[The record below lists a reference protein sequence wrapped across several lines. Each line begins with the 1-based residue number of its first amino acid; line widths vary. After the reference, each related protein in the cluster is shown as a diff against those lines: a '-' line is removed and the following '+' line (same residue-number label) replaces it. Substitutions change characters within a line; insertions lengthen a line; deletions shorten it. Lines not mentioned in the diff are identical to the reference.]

1 MLRGV
6 MACSGMMQECPL
18 LVRLN
23 QEGTLYDGFITVRE
37 RDFRLH
43 VALPP
48 DGQVRNARLHCS
60 WQLKQALRGHQA
72 LVKQRLEQS
81 QSLEDFIVELKMI
94 LETSLRSKRALH
106 APPPP
111 SYYSRLIG
119 EIEALGWETLTFID
133 PNFSTIG
140 FSFWDTSGRPHTIT
154 LNLKPQ
160 YPVEAPECLVDI
172 PVTFDLHW
180 TPQSSLATMQSH
192 FLTAVEALK
201 DFWDTMDEIDRN
213 TWVLEPEKP
222 SRAST
227 TRRIAIGNSASLHLE
242 VDPQHPKTFPEC
254 RFLGADHV
262 VTPLRNKLSA
272 NMHHWH
278 PEASVLHN
286 LLHLLE
292 IELPSPATHN
302 KADFSMECG
311 ICYAYRLEGAIP
323 DQVCDEPRCGQP
335 FHQACLYEWLRSLPS
350 CTQSFNVVFGKC
362 PYCSKPITLK
372 LGPNTT

>member
-1 MLRGV
+1 
-6 MACSGMMQECPL
+6 MACSGMLQEECPL
-18 LVRLN
+18 LVPLN

-94 LETSLRSKRALH
+94 LEASLRSKRALH

-180 TPQSSLATMQSH
+180 TPQSSLATLRSH
-192 FLTAVEALK
+192 FLAAVEALK

-254 RFLGADHV
+254 RFLGADHGILKPQYC
-262 VTPLRNKLSA
+262 TTCSTCWRLSFLRPQHTARPTSA
-272 NMHHWH
+272 WSV
-278 PEASVLHN
+278 ASVMHTGWRRQSLTRCATSPGVAS
-286 LLHLLE
+286 
-292 IELPSPATHN
+292 PSTRPAST
-302 KADFSMECG
+302 SG
-311 ICYAYRLEGAIP
+311 
-323 DQVCDEPRCGQP
+323 
-335 FHQACLYEWLRSLPS
+335 
-350 CTQSFNVVFGKC
+350 
-362 PYCSKPITLK
+362 
-372 LGPNTT
+372 